1 MTTVL
6 NKIAEL
12 NGNIWRENALLTS
25 AGTKTYP
32 VLDPSSEQQI
42 GYVTEATRAE
52 VDAAVAS
59 ANVAQNI
66 WWKMSALER
75 CELMHEVADRLKQ
88 MKPQLAELLTRE
100 MGKPFKEASDEVSW
114 SISALRYYAEIGRN
128 DMGRVMGPAVAG
140 QMHYTLKLPLGVVA
154 SIQPFNYPILLL
166 CWQAGP
172 GLAAGNGFVVKPSEH
187 TTLTTLLLAECFNVL
202 PDGLFQVVTGGGM
215 VGKQL
220 VEHENTHMVAFTGS
234 IPTGELVGRTCGE
247 MMKPMLI
254 EASGNDPFIVMP
266 SAPIEVASR
275 AATFAAFMNCGQICT
290 SAERFYVHADVY
302 DTFVEQLVAGAR
314 SLRIGNGLTHVDME
328 PMVSGRERDRFE
340 GVIANAIK
348 QGATLA
354 TGGRRPA
361 HLNQGF
367 YLEPTVLTD
376 CTPDMDIFHNE
387 SFGPIAPICKVGS
400 FEEALALAND
410 SKYGLGATLYTR
422 DLKET
427 MRATEELETG
437 MLWVNAPLLDNDAGP
452 FGGIK
457 KSGIGRELGPEGLEN
472 FRQTKLVM
480 IDPDCSIQ
488 DFWWFP
494 YKDEEAFAGN
504 CPPAHVYVGINS

>member
-1 MTTVL
+1 MTNVL
-6 NKIAEL
+6 DQIETL
-12 NGNIWRENALLTS
+12 NGKLWLNNALV
-25 AGTKTYP
+25 AGAGDRTYP
-32 VLDPSSEQQI
+32 VLDPSSEEQI
-42 GYVTEATRAE
+42 GHVIEATADE
-52 VDAAVAS
+52 VDKAVDAA
-59 ANVAQNI
+59 NTAQKT
-66 WWKMSALER
+66 WWKLSALER
-75 CELMHEVADRLKQ
+75 CELMHEVADRLRE
-88 MKPQLAELLTRE
+88 MKPALAEMLTRE
-100 MGKPFKEASDEVSW
+100 MGKPFKETSDEVDW

-187 TTLTTLLLAECFNVL
+187 TTLTTLMLAECFSVL
-202 PDGLFQVVTGGGM
+202 PDGLFQVVTGGGA
-215 VGKQL
+215 VGQRL
-220 VEHENTHMVAFTGS
+220 VAHDRTHMVAFTGS
-234 IPTGELVGRTCGE
+234 VPTGEAVGRICGE

-266 SAPIEVASR
+266 SAPVEVASR

-290 SAERFYVHADVY
+290 SAERFYVHEDVH
-302 DTFVEQLVAGAR
+302 DPFVEQLVAGAQA
-314 SLRIGNGLTHVDME
+314 LRIGNGLGKVDMG
-328 PMVSGRERDRFE
+328 PMVSARERDRFE
-340 GVIANAIK
+340 EVIANAIR
-348 QGATLA
+348 QGAKLA
-354 TGGRRPA
+354 TGGGRPA
-361 HLNQGF
+361 DMNKGF
-367 YLEPTVLTD
+367 FLQPTILTD

-387 SFGPIAPICKVGS
+387 SFGPVAPICKVSS
-400 FEEALALAND
+400 FDEALTYSND
-410 SKYGLGATLYTR
+410 SKYGLGATIYTQ
-422 DLKET
+422 DLVET

-480 IDPDCSIQ
+480 IDPTCSIQ

-494 YKDEEAFAGN
+494 YDDAEAYPEG
-504 CPPAHVYVGINS
+504 